1 MENKSLGLLSE
12 EELEY
17 HKRFMSCTTIEELQK
32 MADDTNHI
40 NENVDSIQYR
50 TIDIPLEEFKNKYD
64 LIDIKDLKGKYGF

>member
-1 MENKSLGLLSE
+1 MENKSLGLLSG

-17 HKRFMSCTTIEELQK
+17 HERFMRCTTIEELQK

-40 NENVDSIQYR
+40 NENVDSIQYK